1 MLPVSSCRILRNGT
15 SDTGSVWPP
24 YPRGSWKALTLYALW
39 CPIPGHREHL
49 PPTLSYSHSATN
61 IHRTSLLHL
70 IFLLCPEAMELKVNL
85 LQLCGLLHT
94 ESNRGFL

>member
-1 MLPVSSCRILRNGT
+1 MPCGALYQDTESTFHQPCPV
-15 SDTGSVWPP
+15 
-24 YPRGSWKALTLYALW
+24 LT
-39 CPIPGHREHL
+39 L
-49 PPTLSYSHSATN
+49 PPT
-61 IHRTSLLHL
+61 HRTSLLHL